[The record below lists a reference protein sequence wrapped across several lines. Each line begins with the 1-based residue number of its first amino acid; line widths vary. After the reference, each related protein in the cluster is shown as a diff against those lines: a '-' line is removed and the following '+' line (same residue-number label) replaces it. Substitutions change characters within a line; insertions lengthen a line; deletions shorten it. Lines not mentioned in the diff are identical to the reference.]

1 MRLTKVQ
8 TIQIILHENSS
19 PLGAAFESR
28 EFSEE
33 LDRLCRVE
41 WHYGAVE
48 AVRAKM
54 LRVHK
59 NRCTFDLAIETSEG
73 LYPMIGKVHDVD
85 RSDVF
90 QAMQHVVHAGF
101 GSDAEFTITRP
112 LVYLYQSHIL
122 LEEKVQGISGK
133 ETLLK
138 GGPSEQ
144 KVVAERCGGWLARF
158 HKEAPGLGAFIGPRE
173 QLLSHKK
180 WNDAI
185 GKSGEPLADK
195 CEQLLQQ
202 LEGAAPAA
210 STIAARAGH
219 GSYMPDHVLSNGNR
233 TIVIDFDE
241 HDSADPA
248 RDLSTFVVSLKRLG
262 LKQMNSLQA
271 FDQVAKQFLDAYASR
286 GPPKVL
292 ENLSFYKAALFL
304 HKAQRDLY
312 KWTPPFRERAEI
324 MLDEGFRA
332 LTN

>member
-1 MRLTKVQ
+1 MNVD
-8 TIQIILHENSS
+8 TIQITLDDTSS
-19 PLGAAFESR
+19 PLGTAFEGR

-41 WHYGAVE
+41 WDYGAVE

-59 NRCTFDLAIETSEG
+59 NRCTFDLAIKTGRG

-90 QAMQHVVHAGF
+90 RAMQDVIHGGF
-101 GSDAEFTITRP
+101 GPDAEFTISRP
-112 LVYLYQSHIL
+112 LAYLSQSHIL
-122 LEEKVQGISGK
+122 LEEKVQGITGK
-133 ETLLK
+133 DAFLK
-138 GGPSEQ
+138 GGPGEQ
-144 KVVAERCGGWLARF
+144 GVVAQRSGAWLARF
-158 HKEAPGLGAFIGPRE
+158 HTAAPGLGAFVGPKE

-185 GKSGEPLADK
+185 RESGEPLAAK
-195 CEQLLQQ
+195 CEQLFQK
-202 LEGAAPAA
+202 LESMAPVA
-210 STIAARAGH
+210 SALAARAGH
-219 GSYMPDHVLSNGNR
+219 GSYMPDHVLSNGSR

-241 HDSADPA
+241 HDTADPA
-248 RDLSTFVVSLKRLG
+248 RDLSTFIVSLKRLG
-262 LKQMNSLQA
+262 LKQLNSLQA
-271 FDQVAKQFLDAYASR
+271 FDHVAESFLEAYAAR
-286 GPPKVL
+286 GPPRAL
-292 ENLSFYKAALFL
+292 EHLSFYKGALFL

-332 LTN
+332 L